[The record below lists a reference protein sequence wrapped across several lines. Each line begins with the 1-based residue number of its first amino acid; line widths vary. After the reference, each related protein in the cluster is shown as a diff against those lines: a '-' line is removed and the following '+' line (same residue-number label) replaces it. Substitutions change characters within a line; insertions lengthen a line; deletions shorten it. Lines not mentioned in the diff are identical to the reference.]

1 MWIQPLERPRL
12 DLAQLRKNR
21 WVRLAVLFIILV
33 IISLSL
39 AVLFN
44 HLLAPLK
51 DNLQRYAWLAYIIV
65 FGTSLLSNLTVVVPV
80 SIGASIMVTAAG
92 LGIYHPVLIALVAA
106 LGGAIGELGGYYAGA
121 LGKKVAF
128 NDYPE
133 AHERV
138 SGWIDRYGMWAIAFI
153 AFQPVIPIDV
163 AGMVAGAT
171 KMPVHRFLIPC
182 FIGKFPKYIVLCYF
196 FVQLQEH
203 LPFVSG

>member
-1 MWIQPLERPRL
+1 MQI

-21 WVRLAVLFIILV
+21 WVRLAILFIILV
-33 IISLSL
+33 IISLAL

-51 DNLQRYAWLAYIIV
+51 HNLQRYAWLVYIIV

-80 SIGASIMVTAAG
+80 LIGASIMVAAAG

-133 AHERV
+133 AYERV

-171 KMPVHRFLIPC
+171 KMPVHRFLIAC
-182 FIGKFPKYIVLCYF
+182 FIGKFPKYIILCYF

-203 LPFVSG
+203 LPFISK

>member
-1 MWIQPLERPRL
+1 M
-12 DLAQLRKNR
+12 
-21 WVRLAVLFIILV
+21 V
-33 IISLSL
+33 IISLAL

-133 AHERV
+133 AYERV

>member
-1 MWIQPLERPRL
+1 M

-21 WVRLAVLFIILV
+21 WVRLAILFIILV
-33 IISLSL
+33 IISLAL
-39 AVLFN
+39 AVLLN
-44 HLLAPLK
+44 HLLSPLK
-51 DNLQRYAWLAYIIV
+51 DSLQRYAWLAYIIV

-80 SIGASIMVTAAG
+80 SIGASIMVAAAG

-133 AHERV
+133 AYERV

-182 FIGKFPKYIVLCYF
+182 FIGKFPKYIILCYF

-203 LPFVSG
+203 LPFVSGW

>member
-1 MWIQPLERPRL
+1 MQIS
-12 DLAQLRKNR
+12 LARLRKNR
-21 WVRLAVLFIILV
+21 WLKLAVLFVILV
-33 IISLSL
+33 IISLAL

-51 DNLQRYAWLAYIIV
+51 DNLQGYAWLVYIIV
-65 FGTSLLSNLTVVVPV
+65 FGTSFLSNLTVVVPV
-80 SIGASIMVTAAG
+80 SIGASIMMTAAG

-133 AHERV
+133 AYERV
-138 SGWIDRYGMWAIAFI
+138 SGWIDRYGMWAIAVI

-171 KMPVHRFLIPC
+171 KMPVHRFLIAC
-182 FIGKFPKYIVLCYF
+182 FIGKFPKYIILCYF

-203 LPFVSG
+203 VPFISG